1 MAARHATPH
10 RRRRVVPNC
19 AARGKGEKH
28 AYIADTLLSAHNV
41 LQLSLRRPVDRCA
54 NPVFTQSFRCIT
66 PRRGC
71 VVNWGLQKEVWNR
84 LLRHVVYANPADT
97 HLLLTE
103 PLLNLPNIQDTMHQV
118 IFEEYGFRSAY
129 CCPSSVLSCYQAC
142 STPGAAATPAARAGA
157 ALIVDAGF
165 SSTTAAPFFD
175 GRLLQSGVRRI
186 NLGGKLLTNYF
197 KELVSY
203 RLLADV

>member
-1 MAARHATPH
+1 MCCSLAYGAPSI
-10 RRRRVVPNC
+10 
-19 AARGKGEKH
+19 GEP
-28 AYIADTLLSAHNV
+28 TSA
-41 LQLSLRRPVDRCA
+41 SRSP
-54 NPVFTQSFRCIT
+54 TIT
-66 PRRGC
+66 TTTTNRGC

-84 LLRHVVYANPADT
+84 LMRHVVHVNPSDT

-103 PLLNLPNIQDTMHQV
+103 PLLNLPNIQDTMQQV

-129 CCPSSVLSCYQAC
+129 CCPSSVLACYQAC
-142 STPGAAATPAARAGA
+142 SSPHAPATPATRAGA
-157 ALIVDAGF
+157 ALVVDAGF

-186 NLGGKLLTNYF
+186 HLGGKLLTNYF

-203 RLLADV
+203 R